1 MTAVNET
8 EYYKSMSIMRDT
20 KSIQSK
26 LWDTCDIY
34 RKVNK
39 GELNDETSDDFL
51 VRCYLDT
58 VIDTGGI
65 INLAFS
71 CVRDGVFRKPKDY
84 SIDYFA
90 SDYDYMMMADEYDD
104 EYRELRMTDKKT
116 DNENAFKNS
125 LVDALL
131 EMDKARMKLAEFMLA
146 RANKTEYMELFYVYS
161 GGAHHELGSGSI
173 VTKLYRCLRHIRS
186 GAIKFDYKFGEIKH
200 NSQRFDA
207 MFCSSNTLEDYAFF
221 MNSCDSLNEPV
232 VEFDPAI
239 TNHDKTKY
247 ATVRGFVC
255 ATTGEVI
262 AMRGGDA

>member
-8 EYYKSMSIMRDT
+8 EYYESMSIMRDT
-20 KSIQSK
+20 ESIQSK
-26 LWDTCDIY
+26 LWDTRDIY
-34 RKVNK
+34 RKINE

-51 VRCYLDT
+51 IKCYVDT

-71 CVRDGVFRKPKDY
+71 CVRDGVFRKPQDY
-84 SIDYFA
+84 SSVEDYFG

-104 EYRELRMTDKKT
+104 EYRELRMMDKKT

-131 EMDKARMKLAEFMLA
+131 EMDKARMKVAECLLA

-173 VTKLYRCLRHIRS
+173 VTKLYRCLRHIHS
-186 GAIKFDYKFGEIKH
+186 GAIKFDYKFGEMKR
-200 NSQRFDA
+200 NSQKFDA

-221 MNSCDSLNEPV
+221 VSERDSFNEPV

-239 TNHDKTKY
+239 TNHDKSKY
-247 ATVRGFVC
+247 ATVKGFVC

-262 AMRGGDA
+262 AMR